1 MSRHL
6 LIDGDVLV
14 YESAFGAQRNR
25 YVVTH
30 PEGEQTFENAKL
42 RDAWLKAPE
51 QAHLTPEDYTVEK
64 TLDVLEEPAAL
75 SICKNKLVGLLER
88 LEADSHRVYL
98 TGKGN
103 FREEVATLT
112 PYKGNRTQVE
122 KPVHYAACREWFL
135 NHPYTT
141 LVEGQEADDE
151 LGIQQTR
158 HGGRAIVASIDKDLR
173 QIHGPHYEWHKD
185 SKFNIN
191 AEASDRWF
199 WLQMLM
205 GDSADNIPGI
215 KGVGPKTADK
225 LLAEAPDRQARAD
238 AVAKKYLAQYGP
250 DWKGWAN
257 EVGILLWIRREAGQV
272 WNWDDYVNN
281 RLKEI

>member
-1 MSRHL
+1 MTRHI

-14 YESAFGAQRNR
+14 YESSFGAQRNR
-25 YVVTH
+25 YIVTH

-42 RDAWLKAPE
+42 RDAWLKEPA
-51 QAHLTPEDYTVEK
+51 QLHLTPEDYTVTK
-64 TLDVLEEPAAL
+64 MLDVLDEPAAL
-75 SICKNKLVGLLER
+75 AICKNKLVGLLEK
-88 LEADSHRVYL
+88 LEADSHHVYL
-98 TGKGN
+98 TGKNN
-103 FREEVATLT
+103 FRDEVATLT
-112 PYKGNRTQVE
+112 PYKGNRVSVE
-122 KPVHYAACREWFL
+122 KPVHFQACREWYL

-158 HGGRAIVASIDKDLR
+158 HGGRAIIASIDKDLR
-173 QIHGPHYEWHKD
+173 QLHGPHYEWHKD
-185 SKFNIN
+185 AKFAIN
-191 AEASDRWF
+191 ADASDRWF

-225 LLAEAPDRQARAD
+225 LLDACPTRQARAD
-238 AVAKKYLAQYGP
+238 TVAKKYLAQYGP
-250 DWKGWAN
+250 DWKTWAN
-257 EVGILLWIRREAGQV
+257 EVGILLWIRREADQV

-281 RLKEI
+281 KLKEI